1 MMTRRLQVFIII
13 ALIICLVIIIN
24 MVKKRALELKYVLA
38 WIICDLV
45 LVLLTLFPDLIGKLA
60 RFLGIFSPMNMVF
73 FLGFLFSLII
83 IFSLTVALSRVT
95 SRVRKLAQQIALY
108 EEETHTNE
116 KSSHYHSDI

>member
-1 MMTRRLQVFIII
+1 
-13 ALIICLVIIIN
+13 

-108 EEETHTNE
+108 EEETKKKK

>member
-108 EEETHTNE
+108 EEEGHTNE
-116 KSSHYHSDI
+116 KSGHYHSGI